1 MNHMFS
7 GCNSLKY
14 LNIEIFN
21 TIKVTSLNNT
31 FANCQSLQEID
42 LSNFEFKNIKD
53 LMKSFKLS
61 TNLKN

>member
-14 LNIEIFN
+14 INTEIFN

-42 LSNFEFKNIKD
+42 LSHFEFKNIKD